1 MGETL
6 LTCGPDGKLINC
18 SLCQLYVTEQKHL
31 QHDIYGVFGSW
42 DKVGRDGANP
52 LLVVFG
58 LDIGGMEPSLG
69 GEYSL
74 MGRAGPL
81 QICRTSSSHLGQRLR
96 GRGRKR
102 RNSRAKRQ
110 C

>member
-1 MGETL
+1 
-6 LTCGPDGKLINC
+6 
-18 SLCQLYVTEQKHL
+18 
-31 QHDIYGVFGSW
+31 
-42 DKVGRDGANP
+42 
-52 LLVVFG
+52 
-58 LDIGGMEPSLG
+58 MEPSLG

-110 C
+110 R